1 MPFSR
6 RSARKYSEKRIL
18 VPDNNHTTQENTG
31 GVWFFIAATP
41 KHQNVPREKGA
52 WTMQVR
58 EPRMAKNRASAVIDS
73 SENFSSCVGR
83 EKFLHWCLVR
93 KIEFSPL
100 SLCSAIENYYFLN
113 RFTLNETRGS
123 WVPPA
128 YCEGRGQAQ
137 EWYGSI
143 TDRRHLSKSPG

>member
-1 MPFSR
+1 MCRSREGLLGSILKSEFSYPTTTTRHR
-6 RSARKYSEKRIL
+6 RIPEECGSLLRQRQNTKMFQGKKELGPCRWENHEWRK
-18 VPDNNHTTQENTG
+18 TAQ
-31 GVWFFIAATP
+31 
-41 KHQNVPREKGA
+41 
-52 WTMQVR
+52 
-58 EPRMAKNRASAVIDS
+58 AVIDS

-128 YCEGRGQAQ
+128 YCGGRGQAQ